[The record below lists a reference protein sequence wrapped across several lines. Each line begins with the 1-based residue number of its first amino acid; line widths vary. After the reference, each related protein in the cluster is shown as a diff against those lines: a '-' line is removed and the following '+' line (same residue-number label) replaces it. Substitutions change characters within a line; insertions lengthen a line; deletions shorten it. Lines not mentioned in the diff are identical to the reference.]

1 MPEDREP
8 RTTTLRWET
17 AWCPKCKE
25 RTTFWLEAECVSRCS
40 QCDMEVDRSQGL
52 GLDSSIFQTR

>member
-1 MPEDREP
+1 MPDEPDP

-17 AWCPKCKE
+17 ARCPKCKE
-25 RTTFWLEAECVSRCS
+25 RTTFWLEGEGRSRCS
-40 QCDMEVDRSQGL
+40 QCNQEIDRSAGL